1 MGAMSQI
8 ERQPLRV
15 AAIYARV
22 SSERQREGGTIES
35 QVAGLHEL
43 AQARGLV
50 VPEQLVFLDE
60 GFSGAMLLRPA
71 LERLRDRAAEGCFEV
86 LLCHCPD
93 RLARRY
99 AYQVLLLEE
108 LDRAGVEVVFLRE
121 GERSGSPEDELLRQ
135 FQGMIAEYERAQIR
149 ERTRRGKLYRAR
161 QGSQAVLVCAPFGY
175 RYLRKTDDA
184 DGYFQVD
191 PAEAEV
197 VREVFRR
204 YSEGDESIAEIARAL
219 SARGVPT
226 RTGKAVWDRSTVWG
240 MLRNPAYRGQAA
252 FGKTQ
257 TSGQRAKP
265 TRPARARGERHGRRE
280 TRRDQPPENW
290 TLVPVPALISEQT
303 FELAQAR
310 LQENKRFAARNTKQ
324 PTLLQ
329 GILVCRECGYA
340 CYRTSTRTSSRRIY
354 YYRCIGSD
362 NYRHVGG
369 RVCQSRPIRADE
381 LDDLVWAEV
390 RHLLEQPE
398 LVRAEIKRRLEA
410 VRSQHPAARRREGL
424 ERELARVRAG
434 TARLIEAYQEQL
446 IALEELR
453 ERMPKLRKRETTL
466 TAQLSALEAEL
477 HDAETYLKLAETLE
491 GFLARLADGLDQL
504 TVHEQQRVLRLV
516 VREVLIGGEQDNVTI
531 RHSIPTPSG
540 DGSPSCQ
547 LRGSSQ
553 DPALRGAGPRLLE
566 VAPLVHDPGLEKR
579 LHQPQHA
586 PVCDPRSH
594 PPGQGGVVER
604 VEARLDIRLD
614 DPLVGAARQLV
625 DLGDRVLGS
634 APRSEAIRAGLE
646 VGLEDRLQHQLE
658 GGLHDPVAQ
667 RRDPQPTRL
676 AAALGDPPL
685 LDRYR
690 PEAPG
695 AKLLTQLLQEPLD
708 AQHPL
713 DMGGRL
719 PVHASRARPSI
730 PPHPAPGHQQRRP
743 VTDEVVEVR
752 KPPRLIVACPPV
764 QLPLDPEYPLRRL
777 IRRRPRRATI
787 QRRPPRLPDGRR
799 KPAVSLR
806 HAPGFPRLGL
816 LRRLRP
822 RPAARADTVLCLPR
836 RARRPPDG
844 FPRSLSL
851 GRRGWCPAFPL
862 RA

>member
-1 MGAMSQI
+1 MSKEASMGAMSQI

-362 NYRHVGG
+362 NYRHVRG
-369 RVCQSRPIRADE
+369 
-381 LDDLVWAEV
+381 
-390 RHLLEQPE
+390 
-398 LVRAEIKRRLEA
+398 
-410 VRSQHPAARRREGL
+410 REGL

-466 TAQLSALEAEL
+466 TAQLCALEAEL

-547 LRGSSQ
+547 LRGSS
-553 DPALRGAGPRLLE
+553 
-566 VAPLVHDPGLEKR
+566 H
-579 LHQPQHA
+579 
-586 PVCDPRSH
+586 
-594 PPGQGGVVER
+594 
-604 VEARLDIRLD
+604 
-614 DPLVGAARQLV
+614 
-625 DLGDRVLGS
+625 
-634 APRSEAIRAGLE
+634 
-646 VGLEDRLQHQLE
+646 
-658 GGLHDPVAQ
+658 
-667 RRDPQPTRL
+667 L
-676 AAALGDPPL
+676 AAA
-685 LDRYR
+685 RKHR
-690 PEAPG
+690 PVCARR
-695 AKLLTQLLQEPLD
+695 AL
-708 AQHPL
+708 
-713 DMGGRL
+713 
-719 PVHASRARPSI
+719 RARLAGDGRRNAT
-730 PPHPAPGHQQRRP
+730 PPATAPRRG
-743 VTDEVVEVR
+743 D
-752 KPPRLIVACPPV
+752 
-764 QLPLDPEYPLRRL
+764 LPTRPLRR
-777 IRRRPRRATI
+777 
-787 QRRPPRLPDGRR
+787 
-799 KPAVSLR
+799 
-806 HAPGFPRLGL
+806 
-816 LRRLRP
+816 
-822 RPAARADTVLCLPR
+822 
-836 RARRPPDG
+836 
-844 FPRSLSL
+844 RS
-851 GRRGWCPAFPL
+851 
-862 RA
+862 

>member
-1 MGAMSQI
+1 MSKEARMGAMSQI

-93 RLARRY
+93 RLARSY

-149 ERTRRGKLYRAR
+149 ERARCGKLYRAR

-547 LRGSSQ
+547 LRGSSPRRTLRRPVLACRPRSALDHSCPEPFQ
-553 DPALRGAGPRLLE
+553 DQAQDSLIRDSVLE
-566 VAPLVHDPGLEKR
+566 E
-579 LHQPQHA
+579 LHQPHVIEA
-586 PVCDPRSH
+586 GEEVA
-594 PPGQGGVVER
+594 EIR
-604 VEARLDIRLD
+604 VE
-614 DPLVGAARQLV
+614 
-625 DLGDRVLGS
+625 
-634 APRSEAIRAGLE
+634 
-646 VGLEDRLQHQLE
+646 H
-658 GGLHDPVAQ
+658 
-667 RRDPQPTRL
+667 
-676 AAALGDPPL
+676 
-685 LDRYR
+685 
-690 PEAPG
+690 
-695 AKLLTQLLQEPLD
+695 
-708 AQHPL
+708 
-713 DMGGRL
+713 
-719 PVHASRARPSI
+719 PVHLLAFDPDHQRVQRI
-730 PPHPAPGHQQRRP
+730 VRPAPGPESVR
-743 VTDEVVEVR
+743 EAEEVR
-752 KPPRLIVACPPV
+752 LVDGVQYLDDGALDDLVLQRGNPERPQPPV
-764 QLPLDPEYPLRRL
+764 RLRDVH
-777 IRRRPRRATI
+777 
-787 QRRPPRLPDGRR
+787 PP
-799 KPAVSLR
+799 
-806 HAPGFPRLGL
+806 
-816 LRRLRP
+816 RRLRP
-822 RPAARADTVLCLPR
+822 VSAPVDTGMQIPKVLFEILPVVLPR
-836 RARRPPDG
+836 HLVHPRRRRRAQPPIGRAQALDADVVQKRRE
-844 FPRSLSL
+844 PRIPVLPRDSAHTIQ
-851 GRRGWCPAFPL
+851 RT
-862 RA
+862 

>member
-1 MGAMSQI
+1 MSKEASMGAMSQI

-252 FGKTQ
+252 FGKT
-257 TSGQRAKP
+257 
-265 TRPARARGERHGRRE
+265 H
-280 TRRDQPPENW
+280 
-290 TLVPVPALISEQT
+290 
-303 FELAQAR
+303 
-310 LQENKRFAARNTKQ
+310 
-324 PTLLQ
+324 
-329 GILVCRECGYA
+329 
-340 CYRTSTRTSSRRIY
+340 TSSRRIY

-446 IALEELR
+446 IALE
-453 ERMPKLRKRETTL
+453 
-466 TAQLSALEAEL
+466 
-477 HDAETYLKLAETLE
+477 
-491 GFLARLADGLDQL
+491 
-504 TVHEQQRVLRLV
+504 QQRVLRLV

-547 LRGSSQ
+547 LRGSSRLTVARKRL
-553 DPALRGAGPRLLE
+553 PALRLRSLGPA
-566 VAPLVHDPGLEKR
+566 VAPE
-579 LHQPQHA
+579 
-586 PVCDPRSH
+586 
-594 PPGQGGVVER
+594 
-604 VEARLDIRLD
+604 
-614 DPLVGAARQLV
+614 
-625 DLGDRVLGS
+625 
-634 APRSEAIRAGLE
+634 
-646 VGLEDRLQHQLE
+646 
-658 GGLHDPVAQ
+658 
-667 RRDPQPTRL
+667 
-676 AAALGDPPL
+676 
-685 LDRYR
+685 
-690 PEAPG
+690 
-695 AKLLTQLLQEPLD
+695 
-708 AQHPL
+708 
-713 DMGGRL
+713 
-719 PVHASRARPSI
+719 
-730 PPHPAPGHQQRRP
+730 
-743 VTDEVVEVR
+743 
-752 KPPRLIVACPPV
+752 ACP
-764 QLPLDPEYPLRRL
+764 R
-777 IRRRPRRATI
+777 
-787 QRRPPRLPDGRR
+787 
-799 KPAVSLR
+799 
-806 HAPGFPRLGL
+806 
-816 LRRLRP
+816 
-822 RPAARADTVLCLPR
+822 
-836 RARRPPDG
+836 
-844 FPRSLSL
+844 
-851 GRRGWCPAFPL
+851 
-862 RA
+862 

>member
-1 MGAMSQI
+1 MSKEASMGAMSQI

-135 FQGMIAEYERAQIR
+135 FQGMIAEYERAQI
-149 ERTRRGKLYRAR
+149 
-161 QGSQAVLVCAPFGY
+161 
-175 RYLRKTDDA
+175 
-184 DGYFQVD
+184 
-191 PAEAEV
+191 
-197 VREVFRR
+197 
-204 YSEGDESIAEIARAL
+204 
-219 SARGVPT
+219 
-226 RTGKAVWDRSTVWG
+226 WDRATVWG

-547 LRGSSQ
+547 LRGSSPRRTLRRPVLACRPRSALDHSCPEPFQ
-553 DPALRGAGPRLLE
+553 DQAQDSLIRDSVLE
-566 VAPLVHDPGLEKR
+566 E
-579 LHQPQHA
+579 LHQPHVIEA
-586 PVCDPRSH
+586 GEEVAEIRVEHPVHLLAFDPDH
-594 PPGQGGVVER
+594 ER
-604 VEARLDIRLD
+604 VQRIVR
-614 DPLVGAARQLV
+614 AA
-625 DLGDRVLGS
+625 
-634 APRSEAIRAGLE
+634 P
-646 VGLEDRLQHQLE
+646 
-658 GGLHDPVAQ
+658 
-667 RRDPQPTRL
+667 
-676 AAALGDPPL
+676 
-685 LDRYR
+685 R
-690 PEAPG
+690 PEAVRE
-695 AKLLTQLLQEPLD
+695 AE
-708 AQHPL
+708 
-713 DMGGRL
+713 
-719 PVHASRARPSI
+719 
-730 PPHPAPGHQQRRP
+730 
-743 VTDEVVEVR
+743 EVR
-752 KPPRLIVACPPV
+752 LVDGVQHLDDGALDDLVLQRGNPERPQPPV
-764 QLPLDPEYPLRRL
+764 RLRDVH
-777 IRRRPRRATI
+777 
-787 QRRPPRLPDGRR
+787 PP
-799 KPAVSLR
+799 
-806 HAPGFPRLGL
+806 
-816 LRRLRP
+816 RRLRP
-822 RPAARADTVLCLPR
+822 VSAPVDTGMQIPKVLFEILPVVLPR
-836 RARRPPDG
+836 HLVHPRRRRRAQPPIGRAQALDADVVQKRRE
-844 FPRSLSL
+844 PRIPVLPRDSAHTIQ
-851 GRRGWCPAFPL
+851 RT
-862 RA
+862 